1 MKVQAVAT
9 MELCFI
15 DVGVG
20 WPGAMHDAR
29 IFRNSAL
36 STALRRNLENTP
48 YHLIAD
54 SAYSLGERV
63 IVNFRNNRELQE
75 VQNRYIPSNE
85 VHSYRVNSLA

>member
-1 MKVQAVAT
+1 
-9 MELCFI
+9 
-15 DVGVG
+15 
-20 WPGAMHDAR
+20 MHDAR
-29 IFRNSAL
+29 IFRNSTL

-75 VQNRYIPSNE
+75 VQNRY
-85 VHSYRVNSLA
+85 VLSYRVNSLA

>member
-1 MKVQAVAT
+1 MKVQAVAS

-15 DVGVG
+15 DVSVG

-63 IVNFRNNRELQE
+63 IVNLETIGNSKRYKIDMFRLMKCTLTAL
-75 VQNRYIPSNE
+75 I
-85 VHSYRVNSLA
+85 L